1 MPYIDPEQRKR
12 LDPSIDSVIAA
23 IKAEVGE
30 DLQAVAG
37 LLNYACT
44 RIALGVIPERRYAS
58 IALVSGV
65 LHNIADEFYRRYA
78 VPYEDQK
85 IKDNGDV
92 YPSA

>member
-1 MPYIDPEQRKR
+1 
-12 LDPSIDSVIAA
+12 
-23 IKAEVGE
+23 
-30 DLQAVAG
+30 

-44 RIALGVIPERRYAS
+44 RVALGVIPERRYAS